1 MNSGSSREKVTLAGN
16 TCTKISIT
24 LFLLSVVLSLSSLY
38 LVVKMSGISSFVLFA
53 AVALFVWHVALA
65 YQIYINMASAYI
77 SGEMLI
83 VHYLFGRSKV
93 TEIRSLCSVKSY
105 RIVLL
110 RFTVLKFKL
119 DGKKYRIFTFG
130 IPFLSTDPKLILE
143 QARKVA

>member
-1 MNSGSSREKVTLAGN
+1 MKSGSGREKVTLAGN

-24 LFLLSVVLSLSSLY
+24 LFLLSTVLSLTSLY
-38 LVVKMSGISSFVLFA
+38 LIVKMYGISPFLLFA
-53 AVALFVWHVALA
+53 ATGLFVLHAAMA

-77 SGEMLI
+77 SGDMLI

-105 RIVLL
+105 RILFL
-110 RFTVLKFKL
+110 RFTMLKFKL

-130 IPFLSTDPKLILE
+130 IPLLSADPKVILE